1 MRNENEEQLHPTDW
15 ETQKVLLKDFY
26 GYGKSELAVVF
37 SSMLREYRESL
48 PEDVFERHEEVFDK
62 VKEILSAA
70 KKECSIT
77 VE

>member
-1 MRNENEEQLHPTDW
+1 
-15 ETQKVLLKDFY
+15 
-26 GYGKSELAVVF
+26 
-37 SSMLREYRESL
+37 LRQYRESL